1 MLTFDE
7 ARERILSAVALV
19 GTEIVPLPAAAGRV
33 LREPLTAKVPIPAFD
48 YSAMDGYAI
57 ATTDFAGSG
66 PWTLPVVGES
76 RTGSL
81 APELKSGTT
90 CRIFTGAALPSPADA
105 IVMQED
111 VTRSDER
118 ATFVE
123 KPRPGA
129 HVRRQGEDLAV
140 GALALENGMRLGPS
154 QLGLIASLDRAEV
167 LVSKKP
173 RVRIVCT
180 GDELRAAGSPPR
192 PGSIPESNGV
202 ALAAFVNQVGGEATL
217 APYARDDR
225 EETARIIGQA
235 LDESDLVL
243 TVGGASVGDHDLV
256 RPCLEAAGATLDF
269 WKVRIKPGK
278 PLIFGKRGDVAILG
292 LPGNPVSALVTFVL
306 FGAPL
311 VRALAGDSAP
321 VARFRTA
328 KLTHAFEQKPGRRGF
343 YRATLAGNDVS
354 VIGNQASGNSASM
367 AWANCLLMLE
377 EDSTGAAAGSSV
389 EVLVLG
395 DV

>member
-1 MLTFDE
+1 VLTFDE
-7 ARERILSAVALV
+7 ARARILSDVSLV
-19 GTEIVPLPAAAGRV
+19 GTEIVALPAAVGRV

-48 YSAMDGYAI
+48 HSAMDGYAV
-57 ATTDFAGSG
+57 ATGDFSGEG

-81 APELKSGTT
+81 PPALESGTT
-90 CRIFTGAALPSPADA
+90 CRIFTGAALPSGADA

-111 VTRSDER
+111 VVRTDDR
-118 ATFVE
+118 ATFSE
-123 KPRPGA
+123 KPRPGS
-129 HVRRQGEDLAV
+129 HVRRQGEDLAI
-140 GALALENGMRLGPS
+140 GALALESGMRLGPS
-154 QLGLIASLDRAEV
+154 QLGLIASLDRREV
-167 LVSKKP
+167 LVSKRP

-202 ALAAFVNQVGGEATL
+202 ALAAFVNQVGGEASV

-225 EETARIIGQA
+225 EQTTRIIQEA

-278 PLIFGKRGDVAILG
+278 PLIFGKRNDVSILG
-292 LPGNPVSALVTFVL
+292 LPGNPASALVTFVL

-311 VRALAGDSAP
+311 LRARVGDSAP
-321 VARFRTA
+321 VARNRSA
-328 KLTHAFEQKPGRRGF
+328 KLTHPFEQKPGRRGF
-343 YRATLAGNDVS
+343 YRATLAGDDVT

-367 AWANCLLMLE
+367 AWANCLLMLP
-377 EDSTGAAAGSSV
+377 EDSTGAAAGSTV

>member
-1 MLTFDE
+1 MLSFDE
-7 ARERILSAVALV
+7 ARARILTDVGNVA
-19 GTEIVPLPAAAGRV
+19 TETVSLSDASGRV
-33 LREPLTAKVPIPAFD
+33 LREAVTAKSPIPAFD
-48 YSAMDGYAI
+48 YSAMDGYAVGI
-57 ATTDFAGSG
+57 GDFSAEG
-66 PWTLPVVGES
+66 PWSLPVVGES
-76 RTGSL
+76 RTGKL
-81 APELKSGTT
+81 APELVTGTT
-90 CRIFTGAALPSPADA
+90 CRIFTGAPLPAGADA

-111 VTRSDER
+111 VTRAEDR

-129 HVRRQGEDLAV
+129 HVRRKGEDLAA
-140 GALALENGMRLGPS
+140 GALALESGCRIGPS
-154 QLGLIASLDRAEV
+154 QLGLIASLDRSEV
-167 LVSKKP
+167 VVAKKP

-180 GDELRAAGSPPR
+180 GDELRAPGSPPR

-202 ALAAFVNQVGGEATL
+202 ALAAFVNQVGGAASV

-225 EETARIIGQA
+225 AETANILRAA
-235 LDESDLVL
+235 LDESDLVV

-256 RPCLEAAGATLDF
+256 RPSLEAAGATLDF

-278 PLIFGKRGDVAILG
+278 PLIFGRRGKVSILG

-311 VRALAGDSAP
+311 IRALAGDTKP

-343 YRATLAGNDVS
+343 YRATLDGDEVS
-354 VIGNQASGNSASM
+354 VIGNQASGNPASM
-367 AWANCLLMLE
+367 AWANCLLMLP
-377 EDSTGAAAGSSV
+377 EDSTGEPAGGTV
-389 EVLVLG
+389 QVLALG

>member
-1 MLTFDE
+1 VLSFDE
-7 ARERILSAVALV
+7 ARARILTGVASV
-19 GTEIVPLPAAAGRV
+19 GTETVSLSDASGRV
-33 LREPLTAKVPIPAFD
+33 LREALTARSPIPAFD
-48 YSAMDGYAI
+48 YSAMDGYAV
-57 ATTDFAGSG
+57 AVADFSGEG

-76 RTGSL
+76 RTGKL
-81 APELKSGTT
+81 APALVARTT
-90 CRIFTGAALPSPADA
+90 CRIFTGAPLPTGADT

-111 VTRSDER
+111 VTRTDDR
-118 ATFVE
+118 ATFAE
-123 KPRPGA
+123 KPRGGA
-129 HVRRQGEDLAV
+129 HVRRKGEDLAV
-140 GALALENGMRLGPS
+140 GALALESGCRIGPS
-154 QLGLIASLDRAEV
+154 QLGLIASLDRGEV
-167 LVSKKP
+167 SVAKKP

-202 ALAAFVNQVGGEATL
+202 ALAAFVNQVGGVATV

-225 EETARIIGQA
+225 DETASILRAA

-256 RPCLEAAGATLDF
+256 RPSLEAAGATLDF

-278 PLIFGKRGDVAILG
+278 PLIFGKRGDVFILG

-311 VRALAGDSAP
+311 IRTLAGDAKP

-328 KLTHAFEQKPGRRGF
+328 TLAHAFEQKPGRRGF
-343 YRATLAGNDVS
+343 YRATLDGDEVS
-354 VIGNQASGNSASM
+354 VIENQASGNSASM
-367 AWANCLLMLE
+367 AWANCLLMLP
-377 EDSTGAAAGSSV
+377 EDSTGERAGGTV
-389 EVLVLG
+389 QVLVLG